1 MSGHITPEIMTR
13 TTFLLAA
20 LLFTVV
26 QATAQEP
33 QPLEPEPTGTCFV
46 ETDVQTWQGLGL
58 TDDQL
63 AKVKSMQTA
72 CKTDCAVTPET
83 KGTDADI
90 SGAVLKRYNEQLQA
104 LLSPE
109 QYAKWTKW
117 CADRPDDM

>member
-1 MSGHITPEIMTR
+1 MRKPNTMIMKR
-13 TTFLLAA
+13 TTFLFAA
-20 LLFTVV
+20 LLSTLV

-33 QPLEPEPTGTCFV
+33 QPVDPGPTGTCFV
-46 ETDVQTWQGLGL
+46 ETDDQTWQALGL

-63 AKVKSMQTA
+63 AKVKAMQTA

-104 LLSPE
+104 LMNPE
-109 QYAKWTKW
+109 QYARWMKW